1 MAELTI
7 SAGFARGL
15 IDLAVSRGASRSAL
29 VARAG
34 IDPAALDDQDNRIPL
49 ATYQRLMHAGQE
61 LAGDPALALHFG
73 EAFDIAE
80 LSILGL
86 IGGGSET
93 AGDALALVNRYGPL
107 AIESEG
113 ERYRMIEAPEGVWI
127 VDNRRNP
134 NDFPEITESSFA
146 RMASSAQR
154 MGQRALIRAVHVTHA
169 APPYRAEYERI
180 FAAPVTFGSSRNA
193 MLIDPAGLAIRIP
206 PLNPYLSGVLSERA
220 EALLGRLES
229 AKGVRGQVEQALV
242 PLLPAG
248 EACMARVAAQLGL
261 SRPTLARRLRAEG
274 TSFESVLDA
283 LRHRLAL
290 DYLDRKESVSAAAH
304 RLGFSDPAA
313 FSRAF
318 KRWTGSSP
326 RAMRKPKP

>member
-1 MAELTI
+1 MAEPTI

-15 IDLAVSRGASRSAL
+15 IALAVSKGADRAAL
-29 VARAG
+29 IERAG
-34 IDPAALDDQDNRIPL
+34 IDAAALEDQDNRISL
-49 ATYQRLMHAGQE
+49 TIYALLMRAGQE

-86 IGGGSET
+86 MGGASET

-113 ERYRMIEAPEGVWI
+113 ERYKLVEAPDGVWI

-146 RMASSAQR
+146 RMAGGARRIGLQ
-154 MGQRALIRAVHVTHA
+154 ALIKAVHVTHA
-169 APPYRAEYERI
+169 EPPYRAEYERI
-180 FAAPVTFGSSRNA
+180 FGAPVTFGSSRNA
-193 MLIDPAGLAIRIP
+193 MLIDPAGLAIRMP
-206 PLNPYLSGVLSERA
+206 PLNPYLTGVLSERA
-220 EALLGRLES
+220 DALLAELES
-229 AKGVRGQVEQALV
+229 AKRVRGQVEQALV
-242 PLLPAG
+242 PLLPGGAVR
-248 EACMARVAAQLGL
+248 MASVAARLGL

-274 TSFESVLDA
+274 TSFEAVLDA

-290 DYLDRKESVSAAAH
+290 DYLGGGGSVGEAAH

-326 RAMRKPKP
+326 RAMRRFK